1 MGFLGN
7 LFREKEA
14 VHQEQ
19 LWEEDASRTR
29 VKTVSCARCGEQLQ
43 QLDMSRGAMT
53 FGGSLPPLYNG
64 VICDRCG
71 KIECSDCKGSPMD
84 KPCSWCNG
92 DVSPAYEHL
101 LR

>member
-7 LFREKEA
+7 LFGKKEA
-14 VHQEQ
+14 VHQGQ
-19 LWEEDASRTR
+19 PVKKDASRTQ
-29 VKTVSCARCGEQLQ
+29 VKTVSCARCTKQLQ

-71 KIECSDCKGSPMD
+71 KVECSDCKGSPMD
-84 KPCSWCNG
+84 RPCSWCKG

-101 LR
+101 LK